1 MENTEA
7 AKNTTTSGF
16 ASPLFSFS
24 NPGSASFG
32 FGFDSGAPPPP
43 PPPAVEVQLS
53 EESPVASA
61 SLDPVVVDDSLTIYK
76 GRVSTS
82 DVFGVKDSDLVP
94 GKYEGGLKLWEGSL
108 DLVKALN
115 SDIKEGRLLLES
127 KRVLEL
133 GCGHGLPGIFAGLK
147 VNLFKEPPEGT
158 RTSTSVGFFAGDWS
172 EMDKLLLC
180 GDAEQDRTTSG
191 VTEDKTYNGYDIIM
205 MAETVYALSSLPNL
219 YRLIKK
225 CLRYP
230 GGVVY
235 MAGKK
240 HYFGVGGGTRPFL
253 RLVEEDGAM
262 LTERLNDV
270 ADGSSNVREVWKF
283 SFK

>member
-43 PPPAVEVQLS
+43 PPPVVEVQLS

-127 KRVLEL
+127 KRVLEVRCL
-133 GCGHGLPGIFAGLK
+133 LSGVMFLHVPLLIQ
-147 VNLFKEPPEGT
+147 
-158 RTSTSVGFFAGDWS
+158 FFFLL
-172 EMDKLLLC
+172 KLLSLVIFC
-180 GDAEQDRTTSG
+180 
-191 VTEDKTYNGYDIIM
+191 VTF
-205 MAETVYALSSLPNL
+205 L
-219 YRLIKK
+219 YS
-225 CLRYP
+225 
-230 GGVVY
+230 VFV
-235 MAGKK
+235 
-240 HYFGVGGGTRPFL
+240 
-253 RLVEEDGAM
+253 
-262 LTERLNDV
+262 LN
-270 ADGSSNVREVWKF
+270 K
-283 SFK
+283 